1 MGIHPIQKPL
11 ALFERPIGFPY
22 RAWRDL
28 LRALLGSGT
37 QLIAAER
44 LGRR

>member
-1 MGIHPIQKPL
+1 MGIHPTQKPL
-11 ALFERPIGFPY
+11 ALFERPIGFHTAPGAICY
-22 RAWRDL
+22 EPFA
-28 LRALLGSGT
+28 GSGT